1 MNFTDNG
8 VTFKDILNAG
18 LVTGGP
24 KIAKGKYKKDSNNNI
39 TGNMPV
45 INAIDIDWNKAEVPG
60 LNDPITSTGQL
71 LALIGQLKQVLGNTS
86 TSANQTILDRL
97 TVLESAVNELQEG
110 TGGAIP
116 DDLVNQL
123 ETITNKITALESS
136 NANIS
141 TRLTTVEQKVNQSGG
156 GNQQA
161 IIQQITELMQQ
172 VEALDKTK
180 HRIMEK
186 DAYDSL
192 TSYDPDTL
200 YFIIG
205 EPDYIIVNGGGQGGG
220 TSTRIDLDS
229 ISTQLTI
236 NGQLHR
242 ESNIVLEPGGT
253 YIISGTLAGTL
264 TIDASQYTSSE
275 MEIIGNTEIILS
287 DVIIVSDE
295 TSYGILYKTPADNKG
310 FKDLILTVNKN
321 TANIVCCR
329 LEIPRGDDQWGAI
342 HSMNNLVVRG
352 VGYLSVRNDGGH
364 GIRATE
370 VDIAGT
376 HIYAATEHDAIHGK
390 KLFWNYG
397 TLYITKANDGLGT
410 GTDGRIIVLG
420 GTFNSSNIEGTLFDS
435 GKTGLYNGNI
445 SITGIST
452 MEGMLEL
459 TPQNYASAMNVGYPG
474 YVYKWPTKQAYSAGT
489 DGEQVQLTN
498 NVYKVTGNTN
508 PIISVVGVISNPIEI
523 VTSGGV
529 DAVVYLNNAYC
540 TSDKNVPTIYY
551 NPSDKSGKVK
561 IFNVQDSINIVKNTY
576 TENTFNQASAYECD
590 AIKSE
595 NNINVEVKNGS
606 HMYVTSDFG
615 DGIDG
620 GTMKITDSKG
630 ALVVTKCGQRGLKG
644 NVVVI
649 GPNCEVET
657 SHIVSYY
664 KDPEDE
670 HGTPIEDYTT
680 FDGICVVKDN
690 CTHGEVGPAIS
701 GNNVK
706 NTGFADIYARNG
718 KADKGEFAVQNSE
731 LNGILI
737 VGSIGA
743 VRSIDMDNAS
753 NINYNSIAT
762 PSVQQVK
769 ITTIANEK
777 YVAYNIYKEPV
788 A

>member
-1 MNFTDNG
+1 MNFTDNN

-24 KIAKGKYKKDSNNNI
+24 KIAKGKYKKDANNNI

-45 INAIDIDWNKAEVPG
+45 VNAIDIDWLKAEVPG
-60 LNDPITSTGQL
+60 ISDPITSTGQL
-71 LALIGQLKQVLGNTS
+71 LAIIGQVKQAIGNIS
-86 TSANQTILDRL
+86 TAPNQ
-97 TVLESAVNELQEG
+97 TVLERLTILEDAVKNIQEGG
-110 TGGAIP
+110 TGGGDIP
-116 DDLVNQL
+116 ADLAAQLTTLNNQV
-123 ETITNKITALESS
+123 SS
-136 NANIS
+136 LQTTDQNILS
-141 TRLTTVEQKVNQSGG
+141 RLTTVENKVNNQSGG
-156 GNQQA
+156 QNQA
-161 IIQQITELMQQ
+161 IIQQITELMNQ

-205 EPDYIIVNGGGQGGG
+205 EPDYIIVNGGGSGGG
-220 TSTRIDLDS
+220 SSTRIDLDS

-242 ESNIVLEPGGT
+242 ENNITLEPGGT
-253 YIISGTLAGTL
+253 YIISGTLAGNII
-264 TIDASQYTSSE
+264 IDASQYTASQ
-275 MEIIGNTEIILS
+275 MDILGNTEIILS

-295 TSYGILYKTPADNKG
+295 TSYAIQYKTPAENKG
-310 FKDLILTVNKN
+310 FKDLIVTVSKNTVNV
-321 TANIVCCR
+321 ICCR
-329 LEIPRGDDQWGAI
+329 VEIPRAEDQWGAL
-342 HSMNNLVVRG
+342 HSMNNLIVRG
-352 VGYLSVRNDGGH
+352 SGYLSLRNDGGH

-370 VDIAGT
+370 VDIAGP
-376 HIYAATEHDAIHGK
+376 HIYCTVEHDAIHGK
-390 KLFWNYG
+390 KLFWDYG

-410 GTDGRIIVLG
+410 GENGRIVVLG
-420 GTFNSSNIEGTLFDS
+420 GTFNANNIEGTLFDS
-435 GKTGLYNGNI
+435 KKTGLYNPNI
-445 SITGIST
+445 SMTGITT

-459 TPQNYASAMNVGYPG
+459 TPQNFASAMNVGYPG
-474 YVYKWPTKQAYSAGT
+474 YVYKWPTKNDYSNGT
-489 DGEQVQLTN
+489 NGVQVSLTN
-498 NVYKVTGNTN
+498 NVYKVSGNSH
-508 PIISVVGVISNPIEI
+508 PIVSVVGAISNPIEI

-529 DAVVYLNNAYC
+529 DAVVYLNNAFIA
-540 TSDKNVPTIYY
+540 TSTNAPSIYY

-561 IFNVQDSINIVKNTY
+561 IFNVQDSINIVKNIY
-576 TENTFNQASAYECD
+576 TENTFGQPVNYECD

-606 HMYVTSDFG
+606 HMYVSSAFA

-630 ALVVTKCGQRGLKG
+630 TLVVTHCGQRGLKG

-649 GPNCEVET
+649 GPNCEVTE
-657 SHIVSYY
+657 SHITSYY
-664 KDPEDE
+664 KDPADE
-670 HGTPIEDYTT
+670 NNYTS

-690 CTHGEVGPAIS
+690 CQHTEVGPAQS

-718 KADKGEFAVQNSE
+718 KADKGEFALQNSE
-731 LNGILI
+731 LNGVLI
-737 VGSIGA
+737 TGSIGA

-762 PSVQQVK
+762 PAVSQTK
-769 ITTIANEK
+769 ITTVSNERV
-777 YVAYNIYKEPV
+777 VAYNVYKEAV